1 MNLTTCLVVML
12 GGAIGTFVRYAASVL
27 MLPVSRELPWGTIA
41 INVAGSFIIGLVGT
55 LTLAAGRFPLPEN
68 ARLFLMVGFCGGFTT
83 FSAFS
88 LQSLELLRSGALGRA
103 ALNIVLSV
111 ALCIA
116 AAAAGHVLAARLNG
130 GATQIA
136 QVAIEEEG

>member
-12 GGAIGTFVRYAASVL
+12 GGAIGTFARYAASVL

-41 INVAGSFIIGLVGT
+41 INVAGSFVIGLVGT
-55 LTLAAGRFPLPEN
+55 LTLAAGRFPLSEN

-111 ALCIA
+111 ALCIT
-116 AAAAGHVLAARLNG
+116 AAAAGHVLATRLNG

-136 QVAIEEEG
+136 QAAVEEEG